1 MVNDS
6 FAWLVATATA
16 ASLNSLQSGRRET
29 SEDRNA
35 LKRILRLFDLGPSHR
50 RRPGCIKSAEYRI
63 MTTRGTLIQRRERQ
77 VECEGAAMKAN
88 DTFDYPLDIS
98 FTDGQEKNEVL
109 WQWPQCISA
118 K

>member
-1 MVNDS
+1 
-6 FAWLVATATA
+6 
-16 ASLNSLQSGRRET
+16 
-29 SEDRNA
+29 
-35 LKRILRLFDLGPSHR
+35 
-50 RRPGCIKSAEYRI
+50 